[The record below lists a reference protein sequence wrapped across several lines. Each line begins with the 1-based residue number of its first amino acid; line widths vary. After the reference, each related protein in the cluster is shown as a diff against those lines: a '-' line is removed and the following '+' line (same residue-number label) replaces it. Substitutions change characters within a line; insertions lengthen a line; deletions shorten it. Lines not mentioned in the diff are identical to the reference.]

1 MIIPHTKLPPDTLES
16 VIESFA
22 LREGTSYGEREYSL
36 TEKVEKIKLQLDNK
50 EVFVVY
56 DSTFDSVSLITA
68 QEAKGYM
75 SI

>member
-1 MIIPHTKLPPDTLES
+1 MIIPHTKLPPETLES

-36 TEKVEKIKLQLDNK
+36 AEKVEQIKVQLDIK

-68 QEAKGYM
+68 QEAKGYL